1 MSERAQPAEFR
12 PSRNL
17 RLGFVLM
24 TLIMLGLW
32 GASLIPV
39 IDAWGNPNED
49 GFSFVPVFWATLTC
63 LPIGAAT
70 LIGAIA
76 GSGRSAARAQVAFFM
91 GVAVIVIVS
100 LLGGAMLYF
109 QLTDS

>member
-1 MSERAQPAEFR
+1 MSERTQPAQLR

-17 RLGFVLM
+17 RLGFILM
-24 TLIMLGLW
+24 AVIMLALW
-32 GASLIPV
+32 GASLVPA

-63 LPIGAAT
+63 LPVGAAT
-70 LIGAIA
+70 LAGAIV

-91 GVAVIVIVS
+91 GIAIIVIVS

-109 QLTDS
+109 HLTDS